1 VDDHQSTYL
10 TKLKIKNLEKKKKK
24 KKNTKQRFGSFPNF
38 QKAGTGGYYSAN
50 QITALNGV

>member
-10 TKLKIKNLEKKKKK
+10 TKLKIKNLEKKKK
-24 KKNTKQRFGSFPNF
+24 TIQRFGSFPNF

>member
-24 KKNTKQRFGSFPNF
+24 KKRPYKGLVHFQIFKKQEPEVII
-38 QKAGTGGYYSAN
+38 Q
-50 QITALNGV
+50 QIK